1 MRIDKSLLL
10 TTQGLTLGLLVHIK
24 RTDYRLFASETLQ
37 VIERYLRGNGDLDP
51 DDLYERFENLDEED
65 LSTYADLD
73 GETPESVWQAILTHV
88 TLCCFYLYRER
99 GIDYLPQTIESIDKG
114 TIEDYFSYYGKSLAV
129 FPSLVHTIRNLMI
142 SDLGRQV
149 IESYAYNWISEE

>member
-37 VIERYLRGNGDLDP
+37 VIEHYLRGNGDLDP

-88 TLCCFYLYRER
+88 ALCCFYLYRER
-99 GIDYLPQTIESIDKG
+99 GIEYLPQTLEAIDEG
-114 TIEDYFSYYGKSLAV
+114 TIEDYFSYYRKSLIV
-129 FPSLVHTIRNLMI
+129 LPSLLHEISNLMA

-149 IESYAYNWISEE
+149 IERYACDMIPEG